1 MTNSISEDVV
11 VVSGL
16 PRSGTSM
23 MMNMLQAS
31 GLPLITDGIRSADE
45 DNPKGYFELERVKKL
60 KEEHAWLADAGG
72 HVVKVIS
79 DLLRD
84 LPANYS
90 YRVIFMRRKIDEILA
105 SQEQMLIRRG
115 EAGGD
120 VDVAEM
126 KKIFL
131 RDLDD
136 TMDWLRGS
144 AHLQVLFVSYNR
156 LLEEPEAQIER
167 IHGFLGGEID
177 ASAMHQVIDKALYRN
192 RS

>member
-1 MTNSISEDVV
+1 MSNNDVI

-23 MMNMLQAS
+23 MMSMLQAA

-60 KEEHAWLADAGG
+60 KNEHGWLADAGG

-84 LPANYS
+84 LPPDYS
-90 YRVIFMRRKIDEILA
+90 YRVIFMRRKIDEILS
-105 SQEQMLIRRG
+105 SQEKMLERRG
-115 EAGGD
+115 EEGGA
-120 VDVAEM
+120 VDMDDM
-126 KKIFL
+126 KRIFL

-136 TMDWLRGS
+136 TMDWLRGCK
-144 AHLQVLFVSYNR
+144 HLQVLFVSYNR
-156 LLEEPEAQIER
+156 LLNEPEGQLKR
-167 IHGFLGGEID
+167 IQQFLGDGVD
-177 ASAMHQVIDKALYRN
+177 ADDMRTVIDKALYRN